1 MLKIFTFWVFNS
13 LLPGSDVGSDLF
25 TFIDLYRSG
34 HYRWATITL
43 LLTFNPFIIHT
54 SLFCFDFIRAKCSR
68 NPFDA
73 SVKAKELFNH
83 VPFFLPVLNCYNT
96 WRLYNLRFNLKGFQ
110 DKNMGEVEQIQEKA
124 GSAGMYESFTEAGP
138 QSVVQLVIIL
148 STGRISTAQKVSL
161 PISICSLTIAS
172 SRAFFIQRSKDER
185 DPDPEIRTLLL
196 YIFPRML
203 LVVLNNLIL
212 WTIIGGLVSG
222 YFLLAIG
229 FCFVNVF
236 VSLSGFPRM
245 NKGNRSEIGVIL
257 TLAYLNTHVYVFCGI
272 LMGFFTDFIA
282 FSVVFSL
289 SLATAAAFCIFK
301 LKRKISQWRSAPPS
315 EAIELETNGEE
326 SAEKNNG
333 DSEEDESSHFKAIS
347 ALTSIWLPCVVGD
360 RSYLFLASAM
370 LSMTNKICL
379 LILAVVLNYSS
390 SIETNDRLSNVFLLW
405 CRDFETVKHITV
417 TETMKICQ
425 EPLNDQHPN
434 IPSCSSWW
442 NGRPNDTRLYQLT
455 RICGDSQTE
464 NLLRLFLFLLLLIST
479 SLSSLALCQL
489 NKISDYVYLYKIS
502 KNFFCFQTRPIVHRS
517 LLFRLAEKDEN
528 QEQLKEF
535 LRDSTPDMVNR
546 TRRGETALHIS
557 ARFGAHE
564 CSVKLLQNQ
573 AEIKHNS
580 RGEFPDLLR
589 DIDLI
594 NKLNQSILPPQKL
607 WKLAYQKLPAEAF
620 WRLAWQTNLD
630 KEASELENSINQY
643 LKKLKFSPKKCV
655 FIGDGAVGKTC
666 LIMTQD
672 SGQFPSGYTPGH
684 MWAQTDLPF
693 LKVQDTQ
700 GQEEYDQRTKFTLQ
714 NVHVI
719 IVCFSLIEPDSFKN
733 VKDKWL
739 KLYSR
744 YMHSDTHV
752 MLVGTKLDLR
762 DDHDEIEKLKGRGLV
777 PITTEEG
784 ESLAKELKAVKYM
797 ECSASSKVGL
807 QDVFDEIFKIAHQLG
822 WRWNEPGA
830 GDHWSWLAAAKT
842 ERRFKN

>member
-25 TFIDLYRSG
+25 TFIDLYRNQ
-34 HYRWATITL
+34 HYRWAAITL

-54 SLFCFDFIRAKCSR
+54 SMFCFDFTRAKCSR
-68 NPFDA
+68 KPFDTNA
-73 SVKAKELFNH
+73 KAKELLIH
-83 VPFFLPVLNCYNT
+83 VPFFLPFLNCYNT
-96 WRLYNLRFNLKGFQ
+96 WRLYNLRFGMKGFQ

-124 GSAGMYESFTEAGP
+124 GAAGMYESFTEAGP

-172 SRAFFIQRSKDER
+172 SRAFFIQRSRDER
-185 DPDPEIRTLLL
+185 DPDPAIKTLLL

-229 FCFVNVF
+229 LCFVNVF

-245 NKGNRSEIGVIL
+245 KKGNTSEIGVII

-315 EAIELETNGEE
+315 EAIELETTGEE
-326 SAEKNNG
+326 SDVTETEKSNE

-347 ALTSIWLPCVVGD
+347 ALTSIWLPCVIGD
-360 RSYLFLASAM
+360 RPYLFLASAM

-379 LILAVVLNYSS
+379 LILAVVLNYTS

-405 CRDFETVKHITV
+405 CRDFETVKQITV
-417 TETMKICQ
+417 TKTMKICQ
-425 EPLNDQHPN
+425 EPLNDQYPD

-442 NGRPNDTRLYQLT
+442 NERPNDTRLYQLT
-455 RICGDSQTE
+455 RICGDSQDE
-464 NLLRLFLFLLLLIST
+464 NLLRLFLLLVVIIST
-479 SLSSLALCQL
+479 SLSSLAVYQL
-489 NKISDYVYLYKIS
+489 HRISNYIHLYKIS
-502 KNFFCFQTRPIVHRS
+502 KKFVCCRTRPIVHRS

-528 QEQLKEF
+528 EKQLKEF
-535 LRDSTPDMVNR
+535 LDDSTPDMVNR

-564 CSVKLLQNQ
+564 CSVKLLQYQ

-580 RGEFPDLLR
+580 SGEFPDLLR
-589 DIDLI
+589 DTDLV
-594 NKLNQSILPPQKL
+594 NKLNQSILPPQKF
-607 WKLAYQKLPAEAF
+607 WKLAYQKLPAETF

-630 KEASELENSINQY
+630 KESGELEKSINQY
-643 LKKLKFSPKKCV
+643 LKHLKFSPKKCV
-655 FIGDGAVGKTC
+655 FIGDGAVGKSC
-666 LIMTQD
+666 LIMTQS
-672 SGQFPSGYTPGH
+672 SGQFPPGYTPGQ
-684 MWAQTDLPF
+684 MWAQTDLAF

-700 GQEEYDQRTKFTLQ
+700 GQEEYDQGTKLTLR
-714 NVHVI
+714 NVHII

-744 YMHSDTHV
+744 YLHSDTHV

-762 DDHDEIEKLKGRGLV
+762 EDLDEIEKLKGRGLL

-797 ECSASSKVGL
+797 ECSAATKVGL
-807 QDVFDEIFKIAHQLG
+807 QDVFDEIFKISHQLG
-822 WRWNEPGA
+822 WR
-830 GDHWSWLAAAKT
+830 
-842 ERRFKN
+842 